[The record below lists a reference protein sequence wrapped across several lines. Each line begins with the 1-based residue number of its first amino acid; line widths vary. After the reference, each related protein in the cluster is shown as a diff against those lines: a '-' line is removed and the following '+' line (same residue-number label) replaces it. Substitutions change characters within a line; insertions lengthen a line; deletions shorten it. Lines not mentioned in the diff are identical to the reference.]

1 MMHVL
6 YPAFAMMALT
16 FFCLFRLGYLR
27 MNAVRSGEIDPKFF
41 RIYRGYEEPEKL
53 AVYSRHVVNHFE
65 TPVLF
70 YAISIIAFATSQTG
84 VLIAALAWAYVA
96 LRYIHS
102 YVHLTGNVVIVRFR
116 TYVLSLLVLIVMW
129 GVVLTGLMRS

>member
-1 MMHVL
+1 MNIL

-27 MNAVRSGEIDPKFF
+27 MNAVKAGEIDPKFF
-41 RIYRGYEEPEKL
+41 RLYRGYEEPEKL
-53 AVYSRHVVNHFE
+53 ALYSRHVVNHFE
-65 TPVLF
+65 APVLF
-70 YAISIIAFATSQTG
+70 YAL
-84 VLIAALAWAYVA
+84 VLIAFVSGQTGTLIGALAWAYVA

-102 YVHLTGNVVIVRFR
+102 YVHLTGNVVIMRFR

-129 GVVLTGLMRS
+129 GAVLTGLMRS